1 MLVPMG
7 VDLVSAH
14 WKARQRNKMRLEY
27 MKSTNEKERQVRRQA
42 HAKAIL
48 KGITM
53 RQAVF
58 EALEQ
63 WIKEKDES
71 VESSRV

>member
-1 MLVPMG
+1 
-7 VDLVSAH
+7 
-14 WKARQRNKMRLEY
+14 MRLEC

-58 EALEQ
+58 EALEM
-63 WIKEKDES
+63 WVKEKDES
-71 VESSRV
+71 EK

>member
-1 MLVPMG
+1 
-7 VDLVSAH
+7 
-14 WKARQRNKMRLEY
+14 MRLES
-27 MKSTNEKERQVRRQA
+27 MKPQNRKEADIRRQA

-58 EALEQ
+58 EALEK
-63 WIKEKDES
+63 WVKEETPHDA
-71 VESSRV
+71 

>member
-1 MLVPMG
+1 
-7 VDLVSAH
+7 
-14 WKARQRNKMRLEY
+14 MRLEC
-27 MKSTNEKERQVRRQA
+27 MKPTNEEERQIRRQA

-63 WIKEKDES
+63 WVKEENKLYEED
-71 VESSRV
+71 SSRAT

>member
-1 MLVPMG
+1 
-7 VDLVSAH
+7 
-14 WKARQRNKMRLEY
+14 
-27 MKSTNEKERQVRRQA
+27 MKPQNEKETRIRRQA

-58 EALEQ
+58 EALEL
-63 WIKEKDES
+63 WLKEDNATTQHTI
-71 VESSRV
+71 

>member
-1 MLVPMG
+1 
-7 VDLVSAH
+7 
-14 WKARQRNKMRLEY
+14 MRLEC
-27 MKSTNEKERQVRRQA
+27 MKPTNEHEAQVRRQA

-48 KGITM
+48 KGITI

-63 WIKEKDES
+63 WVKEKDES
-71 VESSRV
+71 QKDTNYPA

>member
-1 MLVPMG
+1 M
-7 VDLVSAH
+7 
-14 WKARQRNKMRLEY
+14 KLE
-27 MKSTNEKERQVRRQA
+27 STQAQTPREIDIRRQA

-58 EALEQ
+58 EALVLWLKGQE
-63 WIKEKDES
+63 
-71 VESSRV
+71 

>member
-1 MLVPMG
+1 
-7 VDLVSAH
+7 
-14 WKARQRNKMRLEY
+14 MRLES
-27 MKSTNEKERQVRRQA
+27 MKSTTDKERQVRRQA

-58 EALEQ
+58 EALEL
-63 WIKEKDES
+63 WVKEKNES
-71 VESSRV
+71 LESSRV

>member
-1 MLVPMG
+1 
-7 VDLVSAH
+7 
-14 WKARQRNKMRLEY
+14 MRPENI
-27 MKSTNEKERQVRRQA
+27 KPQTSKEIEIRRQA

-58 EALEQ
+58 EALELWVKGAQ
-63 WIKEKDES
+63 KNETGRPDQNQ
-71 VESSRV
+71 

>member
-1 MLVPMG
+1 
-7 VDLVSAH
+7 
-14 WKARQRNKMRLEY
+14 MRLES
-27 MKSTNEKERQVRRQA
+27 MKPQTPREVEIRRRA

-58 EALEQ
+58 EALEL
-63 WIKEKDES
+63 WIKEEEKGE
-71 VESSRV
+71 

>member
-1 MLVPMG
+1 
-7 VDLVSAH
+7 
-14 WKARQRNKMRLEY
+14 MRLESI
-27 MKSTNEKERQVRRQA
+27 KPTTEKEREIRRRA

-58 EALEQ
+58 EALEL
-63 WIKEKDES
+63 WLRKEKRGE
-71 VESSRV
+71 

>member
-1 MLVPMG
+1 
-7 VDLVSAH
+7 
-14 WKARQRNKMRLEY
+14 MRLES
-27 MKSTNEKERQVRRQA
+27 MKPTNEQQARIRRQV

-58 EALEQ
+58 EALEK
-63 WIKEKDES
+63 WVKEENEDGFQ
-71 VESSRV
+71 RNH

>member
-1 MLVPMG
+1 
-7 VDLVSAH
+7 
-14 WKARQRNKMRLEY
+14 MRLESN
-27 MKSTNEKERQVRRQA
+27 KPQTPWETEIRRQA

-58 EALEQ
+58 EALEHWVKQ
-63 WIKEKDES
+63 KDES

>member
-1 MLVPMG
+1 
-7 VDLVSAH
+7 
-14 WKARQRNKMRLEY
+14 
-27 MKSTNEKERQVRRQA
+27 MKPQTRKETEIRRQA

-58 EALEQ
+58 AALEM
-63 WIKEKDES
+63 WIQEKHES
-71 VESSRV
+71 MEGRRIQSS

>member
-1 MLVPMG
+1 
-7 VDLVSAH
+7 
-14 WKARQRNKMRLEY
+14 MRLEC
-27 MKSTNEKERQVRRQA
+27 MKPTNDQERQVRRQA

-63 WIKEKDES
+63 WVKEETPHDT
-71 VESSRV
+71 